1 MEALIF
7 ALIATR
13 IGYFQ
18 KEPIVA
24 EPAEFRS
31 FDLRELERAYKAHD
45 DMPSAPSD
53 RQETLVTQAAS

>member
-13 IGYFQ
+13 KGYFQ

-24 EPAEFRS
+24 EPAEFCR

-45 DMPSAPSD
+45 DMPSAPGD

>member
-13 IGYFQ
+13 KGYFQ
-18 KEPIVA
+18 EEPVVA

-31 FDLRELERAYKAHD
+31 FDLRELERAYKAYD
-45 DMPSAPSD
+45 
-53 RQETLVTQAAS
+53 ETRNGPTDGPQALVTQVAS